1 VAAVT
6 RENLANTKTIL
17 VIDDE
22 TIMQETLSDFLHEEG
37 FQVDVA
43 SSGEEGLELVKTKP
57 YDCAIVD
64 LMMPGMDGI
73 QTTRALKEHDSTLP
87 VIMITAYASVE
98 SAVEAMKQG
107 AHEYITKPFKIDE
120 VLLVIENAIRQ
131 RELELEV
138 RSLRKALR
146 EKYSFENIIG
156 KNRRMQEVYN
166 LVTQAAPSRSTIL
179 ILGDSGTGKELVA
192 KAIHANSA
200 RADKAFV
207 TVNSGAMTS
216 ELLESNLFGHEKG
229 SFTGAVSSKKGL
241 FEVADGG
248 TIFLDEIANVALE
261 VQAKL
266 LRVIQEREFMRVGGL
281 ETIKTDVRIISATNV
296 DLRRKV
302 AEREFREDL
311 YYRLNVITIAIPPLC
326 DRADDIPLLTQHFLD
341 KYAEENSRE
350 GLVMSQEAV
359 DVLKGYHWPGNVRE
373 LENAVERAVV
383 LAPVDGHI
391 GAGLVRE
398 YIDPEPIDGAALPN
412 PMLGTAPLR
421 GMVEEFEKRLILRAL
436 EQADWVQ
443 KEAAALLDVKP
454 TTLNEKIKR
463 YGIRAVVKE
472 HA

>member
-1 VAAVT
+1 M
-6 RENLANTKTIL
+6 REHLANTKTIL

-22 TIMQETLSDFLHEEG
+22 SIMRETLSDFLHEEG
-37 FQVDVA
+37 FQVEVA
-43 SSGEEGLELVKTKP
+43 SSGEEGLELAKAKP

-146 EKYSFENIIG
+146 EKYRFENIIG

-166 LVTQAAPSRSTIL
+166 LISQAAPSRSTIL

-192 KAIHANSA
+192 KAIHANST

-207 TVNSGAMTS
+207 TVNSGAMS
-216 ELLESNLFGHEKG
+216 AELLESNLFGHEKG
-229 SFTGAVSSKKGL
+229 SFTGAVSTKKGL

-281 ETIKTDVRIISATNV
+281 ENIKTDVRIISATNV

-302 AEREFREDL
+302 AEGEFREDL
-311 YYRLNVITIAIPPLC
+311 YYRLNVITIAIPPLA

-341 KYAEENSRE
+341 KYAEENGRE
-350 GLVMSQEAV
+350 GLVMAEEAV
-359 DVLKGYHWPGNVRE
+359 EVLKGYHWPGNVRE

-383 LAPVDGHI
+383 LAPIDGHI
-391 GAGLVRE
+391 GAALVRE
-398 YIDPEPIDGAALPN
+398 YIDPEPLDGAAVPN

-436 EQADWVQ
+436 EQTDWVQ

>member
-1 VAAVT
+1 
-6 RENLANTKTIL
+6 LANTRTIL

-22 TIMQETLSDFLHEEG
+22 VIMQETLSDFLQEEG
-37 FQVDVA
+37 FLVDIA
-43 SSGEEGLELVKTKP
+43 SSGEEGVELAKAKP

-73 QTTRALKEHDSTLP
+73 QTTQTLKAHDATLP

-98 SAVEAMKQG
+98 SAVEAMKKG

-131 RELELEV
+131 RALELEV
-138 RSLRKALR
+138 RNLREALR
-146 EKYSFENIIG
+146 EKYRFENIVG
-156 KNRRMQEVYN
+156 KNRKMQEVYA
-166 LVTQAAPSRSTIL
+166 LISQAAPSRSTIL

-192 KAIHANSA
+192 KAIHANST
-200 RADKAFV
+200 RADNAFV
-207 TVNSGAMTS
+207 TVNSGAMPS

-229 SFTGAVSSKKGL
+229 SFTGAVSTKKGL

-248 TIFLDEIANVALE
+248 TIFLDEISNVALD

-281 ETIKTDVRIISATNV
+281 ENIKTDVRIISATNV
-296 DLRRKV
+296 DLRQQV
-302 AEREFREDL
+302 AKGEFREDL

-326 DRADDIPLLTQHFLD
+326 DRSDDIPLLTQHFLD
-341 KYAEENSRE
+341 KYAEENDRE
-350 GLVMSQEAV
+350 GLVMAEEAL
-359 DVLKGYHWPGNVRE
+359 DVLRGYHWPGNVRE

-383 LAPVDGHI
+383 LAPIDGHI
-391 GAGLVRE
+391 GASLIRE
-398 YIDPEPIDGAALPN
+398 YIDPEPLDGNALPN
-412 PMLGTAPLR
+412 LMLGDAPLR

-436 EQADWVQ
+436 EQTDWVQ
-443 KEAAALLDVKP
+443 KEAALLLDVKP

-463 YGIRAVVKE
+463 YGIRAVMKE
-472 HA
+472 RA

>member
-1 VAAVT
+1 M
-6 RENLANTKTIL
+6 ANSRTIL

-22 TIMQETLSDFLHEEG
+22 IIMQETLSDFLQEEG
-37 FQVDVA
+37 FLVDIA
-43 SSGEEGLELVKTKP
+43 SSGEEGVELAKAKP

-73 QTTRALKEHDSTLP
+73 QTTQRLKEHDATLP

-131 RELELEV
+131 RQLELEV
-138 RSLRKALR
+138 RNLREALR
-146 EKYSFENIIG
+146 DKYKFENIVG
-156 KNRRMQEVYN
+156 KNRKMQEVYN
-166 LVTQAAPSRSTIL
+166 LITQAAPSRSTIL
-179 ILGDSGTGKELVA
+179 ILGESGTGKELVA
-192 KAIHANSA
+192 KAIHANST
-200 RADKAFV
+200 RADNAFV
-207 TVNSGAMTS
+207 TVNSGAMS
-216 ELLESNLFGHEKG
+216 AELLESNLFGHEKG
-229 SFTGAVSSKKGL
+229 SFTGAVSTKKGL

-248 TIFLDEIANVALE
+248 TIFLDEIANVAPD

-281 ETIKTDVRIISATNV
+281 ENIKTDVRIISATNV
-296 DLRRKV
+296 DLRQKV
-302 AEREFREDL
+302 ADGEFREDL
-311 YYRLNVITIAIPPLC
+311 YYRLNVITISIPPLC

-341 KYAEENSRE
+341 KYAEENNRE
-350 GLVMSQEAV
+350 GVVMAEDALE
-359 DVLKGYHWPGNVRE
+359 VLKGYHWPGNVRE

-383 LAPVDGHI
+383 LAPLDGHI
-391 GAGLVRE
+391 GPTLVGE
-398 YIDPEPIDGAALPN
+398 YISPEPLDGATLPN

-436 EQADWVQ
+436 EQTDWVQ
-443 KEAAALLDVKP
+443 KEAANLLDVKP

>member
-1 VAAVT
+1 
-6 RENLANTKTIL
+6 
-17 VIDDE
+17 
-22 TIMQETLSDFLHEEG
+22 MQETLSDFLHDEG

-43 SSGEEGLELVKTKP
+43 SSGEEGLLLVEKKP

-107 AHEYITKPFKIDE
+107 AHEYVTKPFKIDE
-120 VLLVIENAIRQ
+120 VLIVIENAIRQ

-138 RSLRKALR
+138 RNLRKALR
-146 EKYSFENIIG
+146 EKYRFENIIG
-156 KNRRMQEVYN
+156 KNRRMQEVYA
-166 LVTQAAPSRSTIL
+166 LISQAAPARSTIL
-179 ILGDSGTGKELVA
+179 ILGESGTGKELVA
-192 KAIHANSA
+192 KAIHANST
-200 RADKAFV
+200 RSDRAFV
-207 TVNSGAMTS
+207 TVNSGAMSS

-248 TIFLDEIANVALE
+248 TIFLDEIANIALE

-302 AEREFREDL
+302 ADGEFRDDL
-311 YYRLNVITIAIPPLC
+311 YYRLNVITIALPPLC

-341 KYAEENSRE
+341 KYAEENARE
-350 GLVMSQEAV
+350 GLVMAEEALE
-359 DVLKGYHWPGNVRE
+359 VLKGYHWPGNVRE

-383 LAPVDGHI
+383 LAPIDGHI
-391 GAGLVRE
+391 GPGLVRE
-398 YIDPEPIDGAALPN
+398 YIDPEPLDGAALSN

-436 EQADWVQ
+436 EQAEWVQ
-443 KEAAALLDVKP
+443 KDAAALLDVKP

-472 HA
+472 RA